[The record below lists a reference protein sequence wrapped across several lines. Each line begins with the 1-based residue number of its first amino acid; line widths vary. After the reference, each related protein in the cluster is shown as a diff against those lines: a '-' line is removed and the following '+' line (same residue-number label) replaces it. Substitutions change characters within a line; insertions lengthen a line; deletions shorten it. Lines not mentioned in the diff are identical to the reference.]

1 MILIARYVSFFLKE
15 DSFPKIICQLKNRLS
30 KGFKAKS
37 GGSKYIYFDSEW
49 LKGTFFRELYL
60 HFINNYYSGGIYRM
74 NDMSNDLTFMV
85 ATNLPEALRSTLIPK
100 LEMVYPN
107 ALKFVDTATEGPQN
121 YFPSVHYSYWFKYGR
136 RVCNFLFSFSV
147 SSCAENFQGDGTP
160 SYADPSTLQKKGKH
174 RVNTSQNVPRAST
187 ELKENSPEYLMFV
200 EALGP
205 LFEWINQLVSIGNS
219 LQISTTN

>member
-15 DSFPKIICQLKNRLS
+15 DSFPKIICQLKSRLS

-37 GGSKYIYFDSEW
+37 GGSKYLYFESEW
-49 LKGTFFRELYL
+49 LKGIFFQKLQVYL
-60 HFINNYYSGGIYRM
+60 LFINIYYSGGIYRM
-74 NDMSNDLTFMV
+74 NDMSHDLTFMV
-85 ATNLPEALRSTLIPK
+85 ATNIPEALRSTLIPK

-107 ALKFVDTATEGPQN
+107 ALKFVDTAKEGPQN
-121 YFPSVHYSYWFKYGR
+121 FFPSVHYSYWFKYGR
-136 RVCNFLFSFSV
+136 RVCYFLFPFPV
-147 SSCAENFQGDGTP
+147 SSCAKNFQGDGTP
-160 SYADPSTLQKKGKH
+160 SHADPSTLQKKGKH

-187 ELKENSPEYLMFV
+187 ELRENSPEYQMFV

-219 LQISTTN
+219 L